1 MIKTEHWKSNKGGR
15 EDHYFKGREYLFGYN
30 PKFVNKK
37 KLKQILKIINIKELD
52 KLQTHVS

>member
-37 KLKQILKIINIKELD
+37 KLKQILKIIHE
-52 KLQTHVS
+52 KL